1 MDNRLR
7 PESKKHIIRCAYKVL
22 QRSGASDFS
31 VRQVAHECGCSV
43 SGLYRHFSSRDEL
56 MLYASLLY
64 LEPYFKE
71 LSTLFDTSDNS
82 MTHYFR
88 VEEIFA
94 KYSFTEPEIFY
105 NLHFGMNELNFDR
118 IFLDS
123 FSLFENSPEEYF
135 KFQFGQRFVGGGV
148 GGRNLAMLELC
159 HRDGFLNISREDLP
173 IFNNGI
179 INMYRGFL
187 DCAIEMRKRGEDSA
201 CIAGEY
207 LIVHRL
213 MHQTILSDKACF
225 LTE

>member
-31 VRQVAHECGCSV
+31 VRQVAQECGSSV

-64 LEPYFKE
+64 LESYFRE
-71 LSTLFDTSDNS
+71 LGSLCDDSENS
-82 MTHYFR
+82 IIQYFR

-105 NLHFGMNELNFDR
+105 NIHFGMSDLNFDR

-135 KFQFGQRFVGGGV
+135 KFQFGQRFVSGGI

-159 HRDGFLNISREDLP
+159 HRDGFLNISRDELP
-173 IFNNGI
+173 IFNSGI
-179 INMYRGFL
+179 VNMYRGFL
-187 DCAIEMRKRGEDSA
+187 DRAIAMRKRGEDSS
-201 CIAGEY
+201 CVAGEY
-207 LIVHRL
+207 LVVHRL
-213 MHQTILSDKACF
+213 MHQTILSDKSQFA
-225 LTE
+225 TE